1 MNSSSATEVGRYARG
16 GTTPSNDVSG
26 AKETTPIKN
35 AKVTSNLLPRL
46 EIVAAAIL
54 FSTGGAAIKGCT
66 LTHWQVAGFRSLI
79 AAAFIFLAMR
89 SARSGWS
96 KRALLV
102 GAFYG
107 ATMVLFVIANKMT
120 TSANTIFLQDTA
132 PLYVMILSPF
142 LLREPIHRRDVGIMA
157 LMIAGMLLFF
167 YGGEAPQ
174 ETAPNPRDGNLLA
187 LIAGLT
193 WAGTIIGLR
202 LLRKGGG
209 AGNAAAPAI
218 VIGNLLAFAAC
229 ASFAF
234 PVTDVSTTDGVLIG
248 YLGVFQI
255 GLAYILLTRA
265 VAHVPA
271 LEAVIILLIEPVLNP
286 IWTFVFQR
294 EMPHT
299 WSIVGGG
306 IILAA
311 TTLKTWL
318 DNRARATRSIESAAR
333 T

>member
-1 MNSSSATEVGRYARG
+1 MRRTAILRAL
-16 GTTPSNDVSG
+16 
-26 AKETTPIKN
+26 TPIVESTGAPLIEKRS
-35 AKVTSNLLPRL
+35 TIGELRPRL

-54 FSTGGAAIKGCT
+54 FSTGGAAIKACT
-66 LTHWQVAGFRSLI
+66 LSHWQVAGFRSLI
-79 AAAFIFLAMR
+79 AAAFIFLAMQ

-96 KRALLV
+96 KRAFLV

-107 ATMVLFVIANKMT
+107 ATMVLFVVANKMT

-142 LLREPIHRRDVGIMA
+142 LLRESICRRDVGIMA
-157 LMIAGMLLFF
+157 LMIVGMLLFF

-187 LIAGLT
+187 LIAGVT

-209 AGNAAAPAI
+209 TKNAAAPAI

-229 ASFAF
+229 APFAF
-234 PVTDVSTTDGVLIG
+234 PVADVSMTDGVLIG

-294 EMPHT
+294 EIPHT
-299 WSIVGGG
+299 WSIVGGA

-318 DNRARATRSIESAAR
+318 DNRARAADLKERAAGV
-333 T
+333 